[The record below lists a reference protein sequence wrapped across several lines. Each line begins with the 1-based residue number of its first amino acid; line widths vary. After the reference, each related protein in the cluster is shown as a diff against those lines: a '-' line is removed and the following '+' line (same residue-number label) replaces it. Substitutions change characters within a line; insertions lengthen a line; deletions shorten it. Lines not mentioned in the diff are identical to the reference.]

1 MSITKNTEYALR
13 ALYEIAEAGNEKPVN
28 RKYISKKQKISE
40 PFLEKIFIPLQKA
53 GIIDSIRGPGG
64 GFVLRKDASD
74 ITVWDVFCA
83 VDSKA
88 QFYGKCATISKEECE
103 LLKECKVK
111 YIWAKI
117 NRDMKDSMTNIS
129 LEDIS
134 SGKFARDLNKQ
145 DKQ

>member
-28 RKYISKKQKISE
+28 RKYISKKQNISE

-53 GIIDSIRGPGG
+53 GIIDSVRGPGG
-64 GFVLRKDASD
+64 GFVLNKNASD
-74 ITVWDVFCA
+74 ITVWEVFSA

-88 QFYGKCATISKEECE
+88 QFYEKCATISKEECE
-103 LLKECKVK
+103 LLKGCKIK
-111 YIWAKI
+111 YIWSKI
-117 NRDMKDSMTNIS
+117 NQALRESMTNIS

-134 SGKFARDLNKQ
+134 NENLASDIK
-145 DKQ
+145 